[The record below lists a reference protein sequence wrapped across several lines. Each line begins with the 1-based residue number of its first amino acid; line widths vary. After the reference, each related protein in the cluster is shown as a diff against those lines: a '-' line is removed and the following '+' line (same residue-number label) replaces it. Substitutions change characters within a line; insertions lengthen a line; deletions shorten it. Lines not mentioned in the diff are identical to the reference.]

1 MSYISTVIKNKHIM
15 KVQQFDKP
23 TIKAIRQAMDQ
34 ALAQVANQYGIT
46 INTGNAR
53 FTGNEVTF
61 KVKANTVDGAT
72 GNAITKEAQTFE
84 LVKHQEGIGH
94 LSVGDT
100 VILQGKEFTLKGFNT
115 RARKSPIQIEDAQGR
130 GFKCSVQM
138 LKLYNSKYEQA

>member
-1 MSYISTVIKNKHIM
+1 M

-34 ALAQVANQYGIT
+34 ALATVASEYGIT

-53 FTGNEVTF
+53 FSGNEVTF

-84 LVKHQEGIGH
+84 LVKHQEGLGH

-100 VILQGKEFTLKGFNT
+100 VTLQGKAFTLRGFNT

-130 GFKCSVQM
+130 GYKCSVQM

>member
-1 MSYISTVIKNKHIM
+1 M

-53 FTGNEVTF
+53 FSGNEVTF

-100 VILQGKEFTLKGFNT
+100 VDLQGKAFTLKGFNT
-115 RARKSPIQIEDAQGR
+115 RARKSPIQIEDQQGR
-130 GFKCSVQM
+130 GYKCSVQM
-138 LKLYNSKYEQA
+138 LKMYNPA

>member
-1 MSYISTVIKNKHIM
+1 M

-23 TIKAIRQAMDQ
+23 TIKAIRMAMDN
-34 ALAQVANQYGIT
+34 ALAQVAQEYGIT

-61 KVKANTVDGAT
+61 KVKANTVGE
-72 GNAITKEAQTFE
+72 GGQAITKEAQTFE
-84 LVKHQEGIGH
+84 LVKGQHGLDH

-100 VILQGKEFTLKGFNT
+100 VTLQGKEFILKGFNT
-115 RARKSPIQIEDAQGR
+115 RARKSPIQIEDLQGR

-138 LKLYNSKYEQA
+138 LKLYNSRYEQA

>member
-1 MSYISTVIKNKHIM
+1 M

-34 ALAQVANQYGIT
+34 ALAQVATQYGIT

-72 GNAITKEAQTFE
+72 GNAITKEAQAFE

-100 VILQGKEFTLKGFNT
+100 VTLQGKEFILKGFNT
-115 RARKSPIQIEDAQGR
+115 RARKSPIQIEDQQGR
-130 GFKCSVQM
+130 GYKCSVQM
-138 LKLYNSKYEQA
+138 LKMYNSRYEQA